1 MTMLSNTAVAA
12 ALQEIA
18 DLLEAQSAGAF
29 RVQAYRRAAEY
40 VAGFDRPIGDVLKEG
55 GVPAL
60 VDLPTIGWAIARVIR
75 DLLEYGRSGLLDRLR
90 GESDAAAILAT
101 VPAIGPVLAERLHT
115 ELGIET
121 LEDLELAA
129 HDGRLERFEQFGAK
143 RLAAVRDTLAT
154 RLGLRR
160 RGRGGGGPVPRPSSP
175 LPPVEDLLSVDREYR
190 EKSEAGA
197 LKRIAPRR
205 FNPTGEAWLPILHT
219 DRGEHHYTALFSNTA
234 RAHELGKTHDW
245 VVLYVDGRD
254 AEQQYTVIT
263 SGRGAFRGRRIVRGR
278 EAECYTLFRERAAR
292 HARSERLPASASDS
306 FRAPGS
312 RVPAGDLEED

>member
-1 MTMLSNTAVAA
+1 MTHLSNEDIASR
-12 ALQEIA
+12 LGEIA
-18 DLLEAQSAGAF
+18 DLLEAQDAGAF

-40 VAGFDRPIGDVLKEG
+40 VAGFDRPIADVLSEG

-75 DLLEYGRSGLLDRLR
+75 DLVENGRSGLLDRLR
-90 GESDAAAILAT
+90 GESD
-101 VPAIGPVLAERLHT
+101 GGEER
-115 ELGIET
+115 
-121 LEDLELAA
+121 
-129 HDGRLERFEQFGAK
+129 RQRS
-143 RLAAVRDTLAT
+143 
-154 RLGLRR
+154 
-160 RGRGGGGPVPRPSSP
+160 GPVPRPASP

-190 EKSEAGA
+190 EKSESGV

-205 FNPTGEAWLPILHT
+205 LNPAGEAWLPILHT
-219 DRGEHHYTALFSNTA
+219 DRGARHYTALFSNTA

-278 EAECYTLFRERAAR
+278 EPECYTLYRERAAR
-292 HARSERLPASASDS
+292 RGRVLVPPGEDLSD
-306 FRAPGS
+306 
-312 RVPAGDLEED
+312 D

>member
-1 MTMLSNTAVAA
+1 MKALSNADIGSRLA
-12 ALQEIA
+12 EIA
-18 DLLEAQSAGAF
+18 SLLDAQSASSF
-29 RVQAYRRAAEY
+29 RVQAYRLAADY
-40 VAGFDRPIGDVLKEG
+40 VAGFDRPIADVLKEG

-75 DLLEYGRSGLLDRLR
+75 DLLETGRSGLLDRLR
-90 GESDAAAILAT
+90 GESDAAAVLAT
-101 VPAIGPVLAERLHT
+101 VPAIGPILAERLHR

-129 HDGRLERFEQFGAK
+129 HDGRLERLEQFGEK

-160 RGRGGGGPVPRPSSP
+160 RGGQSGL
-175 LPPVEDLLSVDREYR
+175 LPPPGSLLPSIEELLSVDKEYR
-190 EKSEAGA
+190 EKAEAGD

-219 DRGEHHYTALFSNTA
+219 SRDERHYTALFSNTA
-234 RAHELGKTHDW
+234 RAHELGKTRDW

-278 EAECYTLFRERAAR
+278 EAECYALYRGRAAR
-292 HARSERLPASASDS
+292 RGRVLVP
-306 FRAPGS
+306 PG
-312 RVPAGDLEED
+312 EEIEGE

>member
-1 MTMLSNTAVAA
+1 VTHGSNSDIASRLA
-12 ALQEIA
+12 EIA
-18 DLLEAQSAGAF
+18 SLLEAQSASAF
-29 RVQAYRRAAEY
+29 RVQAYRLAAEY
-40 VAGFDRPIGDVLKEG
+40 VAGFDRPIADVLKEG

-75 DLLEYGRSGLLDRLR
+75 DLLESGRSGLLDRLR
-90 GESDAAAILAT
+90 GESDAAAVLAT
-101 VPAIGPVLAERLHT
+101 VPAIGPILAEHLHR

-129 HDGRLERFEQFGAK
+129 HDGRLERLEQFGEK

-160 RGRGGGGPVPRPSSP
+160 RGRRGGPLPHPSSP
-175 LPPVEDLLSVDREYR
+175 IPPIEELLSVDREYR
-190 EKSEAGA
+190 DKADAGA
-197 LKRIAPRR
+197 LKLIAPRR

-219 DRGEHHYTALFSNTA
+219 SRGEHQYTALFSNTA
-234 RAHELGKTHDW
+234 RAHELGKTRDW

-278 EAECYTLFRERAAR
+278 EAECYALYRGRAAR
-292 HARSERLPASASDS
+292 RG
-306 FRAPGS
+306 RALVPPGE
-312 RVPAGDLEED
+312 DLEED

>member
-1 MTMLSNTAVAA
+1 MRALSNTDIASR
-12 ALQEIA
+12 LSEIA
-18 DLLEAQSAGAF
+18 DLLLAQDADAF

-40 VAGFDRPIGDVLKEG
+40 VAGLDRPIGDVLHEG

-75 DLLEYGRSGLLDRLR
+75 DLIENGRSGLLERLR
-90 GESDAAAILAT
+90 GESD
-101 VPAIGPVLAERLHT
+101 GS
-115 ELGIET
+115 
-121 LEDLELAA
+121 
-129 HDGRLERFEQFGAK
+129 EQ
-143 RLAAVRDTLAT
+143 
-154 RLGLRR
+154 RR
-160 RGRGGGGPVPRPSSP
+160 RGGPVPRPSSP
-175 LPPVEDLLSVDREYR
+175 VPPIDDLLGVDREYR

-197 LKRIAPRR
+197 LKLIAPRR

-219 DRGEHHYTALFSNTA
+219 DRGEHHYTAVFSNTA

-278 EAECYTLFRERAAR
+278 EAECYALYGERAAR
-292 HARSERLPASASDS
+292 RGRVLVP
-306 FRAPGS
+306 PGE
-312 RVPAGDLEED
+312 DLDED

>member
-1 MTMLSNTAVAA
+1 MRSNSAVAH

-18 DLLEAQSAGAF
+18 DLLEAQAAGAF
-29 RVQAYRRAAEY
+29 RVQAYRRAADY
-40 VAGFDRPIGDVLKEG
+40 VAGFDRPLADVLREG

-75 DLLEYGRSGLLDRLR
+75 DLIENGRSGLLDRLR
-90 GESDAAAILAT
+90 GESDAAAVLAT
-101 VPAIGPVLAERLHT
+101 VPAIGPILAERLHR

-129 HDGRLERFEQFGAK
+129 HDGRLERLEHFGEK
-143 RLAAVRDTLAT
+143 RIAAVRDTLAT

-160 RGRGGGGPVPRPSSP
+160 RRGGRSGL
-175 LPPVEDLLSVDREYR
+175 LPPPGSLLPSIEELLSVDKEYR
-190 EKSEAGA
+190 EKADAGE

-219 DRGEHHYTALFSNTA
+219 ARGDRQYTALFSNTA
-234 RAHELGKTHDW
+234 RAHELHKTRDW

-278 EAECYTLFRERAAR
+278 EGECYALYRERAAR
-292 HARSERLPASASDS
+292 RGRVLVP
-306 FRAPGS
+306 PG
-312 RVPAGDLEED
+312 EEIEDE

>member
-1 MTMLSNTAVAA
+1 MPSNTAVAA
-12 ALQEIA
+12 TLQEIA
-18 DLLEAQSAGAF
+18 DLLEAQSADPF

-40 VAGFDRPIGDVLKEG
+40 VAGFDRPIGDVLEEG

-75 DLLEYGRSGLLDRLR
+75 DLVEDGRSGLLDRLR
-90 GESDAAAILAT
+90 GESDGSA
-101 VPAIGPVLAERLHT
+101 P
-115 ELGIET
+115 
-121 LEDLELAA
+121 
-129 HDGRLERFEQFGAK
+129 
-143 RLAAVRDTLAT
+143 
-154 RLGLRR
+154 RR
-160 RGRGGGGPVPRPSSP
+160 RLGGGPIPHPSSP
-175 LPPVEDLLSVDREYR
+175 IPPVEDLLSVDREYR
-190 EKSEAGA
+190 EKSDAGE

-234 RAHELGKTHDW
+234 RAHQLGKTHDW

-278 EAECYTLFRERAAR
+278 EAECYALYRDRSAR
-292 HARSERLPASASDS
+292 LKPRLGVV
-306 FRAPGS
+306 R
-312 RVPAGDLEED
+312 

>member
-1 MTMLSNTAVAA
+1 MLSNSAVAH

-18 DLLEAQSAGAF
+18 DLLEVQSASAF
-29 RVQAYRRAAEY
+29 RVQAYRLAADY
-40 VAGFDRPIGDVLKEG
+40 VAGFDRPIADVLKEG

-75 DLLEYGRSGLLDRLR
+75 DLLESGRSGLLDRLR
-90 GESDAAAILAT
+90 GESDAAAVLAT
-101 VPAIGPVLAERLHT
+101 VPAIGPILAERLHR

-129 HDGRLERFEQFGAK
+129 HDGRLERLEQFGEK

-160 RGRGGGGPVPRPSSP
+160 RGRRGGPLPHPSSP
-175 LPPVEDLLSVDREYR
+175 IPLIEELLSVDQEYR
-190 EKSEAGA
+190 DKADAGE
-197 LKRIAPRR
+197 LKLIAPRR

-219 DRGEHHYTALFSNTA
+219 SRDERQYTALFSNTA
-234 RAHELGKTHDW
+234 RAHELGKTRDW

-278 EAECYTLFRERAAR
+278 EAECYALYRGRAAR
-292 HARSERLPASASDS
+292 RGRVLVP
-306 FRAPGS
+306 PGEE
-312 RVPAGDLEED
+312 LEDD